1 MMLNTRRYF
10 RVISSF
16 CACIASASSLAALV
30 DSGSITVA
38 VPSTASGIIYNV
50 VTGVTGINDASP
62 PAGWDINF
70 YSPSST
76 QPLSLFW
83 PTTPANSHG
92 GVAAGTIYAA
102 LETGAVVGPSR
113 TFITTAGATAFA
125 NFQTPTGRKALGFR
139 FFNETGSG
147 TLHYGYI
154 VIDTTASTGFPA
166 TIRRIVY
173 ESTPNA
179 AITVPNFCGVNATI
193 VSILDIDGDCIVD
206 PLTDGLLLTRA
217 MLGLTGTAVT
227 NNAIGANAT
236 RTSWAQIRLYLNQQF
251 VANYLP

>member
-1 MMLNTRRYF
+1 MLNTRRFF
-10 RVISSF
+10 RVISSL
-16 CACIASASSLAALV
+16 CALVAGASSLAATV
-30 DSGSITVA
+30 DSGPLAVA
-38 VPSTASGIIYNV
+38 VPATSSGIIYNV
-50 VTGVTGINDASP
+50 VTGVTGTNDAAP

-70 YSPSST
+70 YSTSPT
-76 QPLSLFW
+76 PALALFW

-92 GVAAGTIYAA
+92 GVAAGAAYAA

-113 TFITTAGATAFA
+113 TFITTAS
-125 NFQTPTGRKALGFR
+125 N
-139 FFNETGSG
+139 
-147 TLHYGYI
+147 
-154 VIDTTASTGFPA
+154 GFPA

-173 ESTPNA
+173 ESTANT

-217 MLGLTGTAVT
+217 MMGLAGTAVI
-227 NNAIGANAT
+227 NNALGVGAT
-236 RTSWAQIRLYLNQQF
+236 RTTWEQIRLYLNQQF

>member
-1 MMLNTRRYF
+1 MLNSGRYF

-16 CACIASASSLAALV
+16 CALLVGASSLAAPV
-30 DSGSITVA
+30 DSGPLAVA
-38 VPSTASGIIYNV
+38 VPNTASGIIYNV
-50 VTGVTGINDASP
+50 VTGVSGTNDAAP

-70 YSPSST
+70 YSTSPT
-76 QPLSLFW
+76 PALALFW

-92 GVAAGTIYAA
+92 GVAAGAAYVA

-113 TFITTAGATAFA
+113 TFITTAGATASA
-125 NFQTPTGRKALGFR
+125 NFQTPTGRKTLGFR
-139 FFNETGSG
+139 FFNEAGG

-154 VIDTTASTGFPA
+154 VVDTTASNGFPA

-173 ESTPNA
+173 ESTANT

-217 MLGLTGTAVT
+217 MMGLTGAAVT
-227 NNAIGANAT
+227 NNAIGAGAT
-236 RTSWAQIRLYLNQQF
+236 RTTWAQIRAYINQQF

>member
-1 MMLNTRRYF
+1 MLNTGHYF

-16 CACIASASSLAALV
+16 CALIACASSLAAPV
-30 DSGSITVA
+30 DSGPLA
-38 VPSTASGIIYNV
+38 VVVPNNLSGISYNV
-50 VTGVTGINDASP
+50 VTAATGNDASP

-70 YSPSST
+70 YSTSPT
-76 QPLSLFW
+76 PGLALFW
-83 PTTPANSHG
+83 PTTPVNNFG
-92 GVAAGTIYAA
+92 GAAAGAMYAA

-113 TFITTAGATAFA
+113 TFITTAGSTAMA
-125 NFQTPTGRKALGFR
+125 NFQTPTGRKTLGFR
-139 FFNETGSG
+139 FFNDAGG

-154 VIDTTASTGFPA
+154 VIDTTASNGFPA

-173 ESTPNA
+173 EGAANT
-179 AITVPNFCGVNATI
+179 AITVPNFCGVNAMI

-217 MLGLTGTAVT
+217 MMGLTGTAAT
-227 NNAIGANAT
+227 NNAIGTGAT
-236 RTSWAQIRLYLNQQF
+236 RTSWEQIRLYLNQQF